1 MYRILLKYIM
11 HDLKHMKMHSMFL
24 EGKNK
29 YKNVNSPKFNVQIK
43 CNFNWYLNNFLIG

>member
-11 HDLKHMKMHSMFL
+11 YDLKYMKMYFMFL

-29 YKNVNSPKFNVQIK
+29 YKNVNFLKFNV
-43 CNFNWYLNNFLIG
+43 